1 MRRACLQRLNWCWR
15 VVMTGWLFILFGSG
29 GLALSLLWFNLL
41 LVFVPSRRRRRNIA
55 RRSIAAS
62 FRLFLR
68 IGRFLGVFDYQFS
81 GVKNLRGDKGCL
93 IVANHPTLLDY
104 VFIASQAPEIGCL
117 VKAGLVNNPCFRGV
131 IRAADYLINSQGET
145 LLPESQRRL
154 TAGETILIFPEG
166 TRTRPGEPLAIQR
179 GAAQIAVRSGCPLRL
194 VHIYCDQ
201 RYLDKQ
207 SRWYQIPARK
217 PMIKVSVQRRIES
230 LDFATTPDD
239 APALAARRLSNYL
252 RQELVPDSR
261 KDPESKYGLLKKR
274 YKTTD
279 NRHAEP

>member
-1 MRRACLQRLNWCWR
+1 MWHKSLQRLNWYWR

-41 LVFVPSRRRRRNIA
+41 WLTVANRNKRRTLA

-68 IGRFLGVFDYQFS
+68 IGRFLGVFDYRFS
-81 GVKNLRGDKGCL
+81 GAENLRSDKGCL

-117 VKAGLVNNPCFRGV
+117 VKANLVNNPCFRGV

-145 LLPESQRRL
+145 LLPESQHRL
-154 TAGETILIFPEG
+154 SAGETILIFPEG
-166 TRTRPGEPLAIQR
+166 TRTRPGEPLTIQR

-217 PMIKVSVQRRIES
+217 PMITVCVQQRIES
-230 LDFATTPDD
+230 LDFVTAQDD
-239 APALAARRLSNYL
+239 TPALAARRLSHYL
-252 RQELVPDSR
+252 RQALVPD
-261 KDPESKYGLLKKR
+261 LC
-274 YKTTD
+274 
-279 NRHAEP
+279 